1 MTIDSTKAPVMDALQ
16 SEDGNSNPLMV
27 GERSVTSKHLPL
39 RLTFERVPAVMAMP
53 STLYSLYEVWL
64 CA

>member
-1 MTIDSTKAPVMDALQ
+1 MTIDSTNAPAMDALQ

-39 RLTFERVPAVMAMP
+39 RLTFERVPAVMAMSRP
-53 STLYSLYEVWL
+53 LYSLNEVWL